1 MAGLGTG
8 LVERACP
15 ERALSL
21 SKGESNGLSTLRQG
35 GYSLDAKLN
44 KDEVREAYRKS
55 SSMYDIW
62 SGLTESK
69 SRRRCLEVADIKNGE
84 SVLEVAVGTGILFEK
99 ILELNPTGRN
109 EGIDLTE
116 EMLTRARAR
125 AQKSGASGY
134 VLKVG
139 DAYHLQY
146 SDNSFDV
153 VLNNYMFDLIPEK
166 DFLGGR
172 IVLVNMT
179 KGSRWFNA
187 VWEWL
192 YKIRPSLLGGCRGI
206 EIKPYLEEVGFEKIR
221 REYLSQ
227 MLFPSEVIYG
237 VKP

>member
-1 MAGLGTG
+1 M
-8 LVERACP
+8 
-15 ERALSL
+15 
-21 SKGESNGLSTLRQG
+21 
-35 GYSLDAKLN
+35 DAKLN

-55 SSMYDIW
+55 APTYDIW

-69 SRRRCLEVADIKNGE
+69 SRQRCLEVADIKNGE

-99 ILELNPTGRN
+99 ILQLNSTGRN

-116 EMLTRARAR
+116 EMLSRARAR

-134 VLKVG
+134 VLKIG

-153 VLNNYMFDLIPEK
+153 VLSSYMFDLIPEK
-166 DFLGGR
+166 DFVAILREFKRVLRKGGR
-172 IVLVNMT
+172 IVLANMT
-179 KGSRWFNA
+179 KGPSWFNA
-187 VWEWL
+187 VWQWL
-192 YKIRPSLLGGCRGI
+192 YKNRPSLLGGCRGI
-206 EIKPYLEEVGFEKIR
+206 ELKPYLEEVGFEKIR
-221 REYLSQ
+221 REYVIQ

>member
-1 MAGLGTG
+1 
-8 LVERACP
+8 
-15 ERALSL
+15 
-21 SKGESNGLSTLRQG
+21 
-35 GYSLDAKLN
+35 LDAKLN

-55 SSMYDIW
+55 AAMYDIW
-62 SGLTESK
+62 SVLTESK
-69 SRRRCLEVADIKNGE
+69 SRRRCLELADIKNGE
-84 SVLEVAVGTGILFEK
+84 SVLEVAVGTGMLFEK

-125 AQKSGASGY
+125 VQKSGASGY
-134 VLKVG
+134 ELKVG

-166 DFLGGR
+166 DFLAILSELKRVLRNGGR
-172 IVLVNMT
+172 IVLANMT
-179 KGSRWFNA
+179 KGPRWFNA

-192 YKIRPSLLGGCRGI
+192 YEIRPSLLGGCRGI
-206 EIKPYLEEVGFEKIR
+206 ELKPYLEEVGFEKIR
-221 REYLSQ
+221 REYVSQ
-227 MLFPSEVIYG
+227 MLLPSEIIYG

>member
-1 MAGLGTG
+1 
-8 LVERACP
+8 
-15 ERALSL
+15 
-21 SKGESNGLSTLRQG
+21 
-35 GYSLDAKLN
+35 LDAKLN
-44 KDEVREAYRKS
+44 KDEVRKAYRKS
-55 SSMYDIW
+55 ASMYDIW

-69 SRRRCLEVADIKNGE
+69 ARQRCLEVADIKNGE

-99 ILELNPTGRN
+99 ILQLNPTGRN

-116 EMLTRARAR
+116 EMLCRARAR

-146 SDNSFDV
+146 PDNSFDV

-166 DFLGGR
+166 DFVAILSEIKRVLRKGGR

-192 YKIRPSLLGGCRGI
+192 YKTRPSLLGGCRGI
-206 EIKPYLEEVGFEKIR
+206 ELKPYLEEVGFEKIR
-221 REYLSQ
+221 REYVSQ

>member
-1 MAGLGTG
+1 M
-8 LVERACP
+8 
-15 ERALSL
+15 
-21 SKGESNGLSTLRQG
+21 
-35 GYSLDAKLN
+35 DAKLS

-55 SSMYDIW
+55 ASMYDIW
-62 SGLTESK
+62 SSLTESK
-69 SRRRCLEVADIKNGE
+69 ARQRCLEVADIKNGE

-153 VLNNYMFDLIPEK
+153 LLNNYMFDLIPEK
-166 DFLGGR
+166 DFLAILSEFRRVLRNGGR

-206 EIKPYLEEVGFEKIR
+206 ELKPYFEKVGFEKIR
-221 REYLSQ
+221 REYVSQ
-227 MLFPSEVIYG
+227 MSFPSEVIYG

>member
-1 MAGLGTG
+1 M
-8 LVERACP
+8 
-15 ERALSL
+15 
-21 SKGESNGLSTLRQG
+21 
-35 GYSLDAKLN
+35 DAKLS

-55 SSMYDIW
+55 ASMYDIW
-62 SGLTESK
+62 SSLTESK
-69 SRRRCLEVADIKNGE
+69 ARQRCLEVADIKNGE

-153 VLNNYMFDLIPEK
+153 LLNNYMFDLIPER
-166 DFLGGR
+166 DFLAILSEFRRVLRNGGR

-206 EIKPYLEEVGFEKIR
+206 ELKPYFEKVGFEKIR
-221 REYLSQ
+221 REYVSQ

>member
-1 MAGLGTG
+1 
-8 LVERACP
+8 
-15 ERALSL
+15 
-21 SKGESNGLSTLRQG
+21 
-35 GYSLDAKLN
+35 
-44 KDEVREAYRKS
+44 
-55 SSMYDIW
+55 MYDIW

-166 DFLGGR
+166 DFLAILCEFRRVLRKGGR

-206 EIKPYLEEVGFEKIR
+206 ELKPYLEEVGFEKIR
-221 REYLSQ
+221 REYVSQ
-227 MLFPSEVIYG
+227 MFFPSEVIYG

>member
-1 MAGLGTG
+1 
-8 LVERACP
+8 
-15 ERALSL
+15 
-21 SKGESNGLSTLRQG
+21 
-35 GYSLDAKLN
+35 
-44 KDEVREAYRKS
+44 
-55 SSMYDIW
+55 MYDIW

-125 AQKSGASGY
+125 AQKSGASSY

-139 DAYHLQY
+139 DAYHLEY

-153 VLNNYMFDLIPEK
+153 LLNNYMFDLIPER
-166 DFLGGR
+166 DFLAILSEFRRVLRSGGR

-179 KGSRWFNA
+179 KGPRWFNA

-206 EIKPYLEEVGFEKIR
+206 ELKTYLEKAGFEKIR
-221 REYLSQ
+221 REYVSQ
-227 MLFPSEVIYG
+227 VLFPSEVIYG